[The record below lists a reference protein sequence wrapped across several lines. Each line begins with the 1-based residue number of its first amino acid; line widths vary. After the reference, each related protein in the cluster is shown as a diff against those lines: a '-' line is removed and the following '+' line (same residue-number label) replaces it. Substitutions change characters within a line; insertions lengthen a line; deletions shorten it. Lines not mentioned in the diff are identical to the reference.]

1 MEGRRKVVLMTLVC
15 GISVLVVSR
24 VLLSAVT
31 PTARTYFNPSAHK
44 NIHFIA
50 PTKRKATHSPATS
63 NHTVTGRTDSVC
75 ELPVGGFKSWKDG
88 VVTVVK
94 PVIERNCTKIFAG
107 DQQEVRRVMRQNS
120 GWTNEV
126 SDHKLLQ
133 MVGNCSWVR
142 EYLHDVMYTTKL
154 ERSFPIAYAFVVY
167 ESPQQVLRLLKVLYR
182 PTHYYCI
189 HPDRKSGLMASIFS
203 EIAACLDNV
212 IIPLNV
218 IEVTWGHYSL
228 LEAQLSCLSDLVQ
241 WREKLPEENKWKYV
255 INLCGKELP
264 LVSTHATVSA
274 LSKLSGTSSIVVTHE
289 EKFNDEVK
297 SRLHGWTVPH
307 NIALYKSMA
316 YVALS
321 HQFIIFLL
329 KNPTAVELR
338 LFFKGCTIP
347 EELFYATIYMLP
359 GAPGGYD
366 HKLWRLYFHV
376 SRYIWLTSGNTA
388 PCNGERIHW
397 ICIITAGDM
406 KLVAGESSPHG
417 LAAGYGGVRPGE
429 ATALFHNKYFME
441 FDHTVM
447 DCMEERL
454 VGMNRLE
461 YQQDCGR

>member
-1 MEGRRKVVLMTLVC
+1 MDSRHNTMRMALVC
-15 GISVLVVSR
+15 ASVAGICLILVVSR
-24 VLLSAVT
+24 VVLFADKIDGTFLGPRV
-31 PTARTYFNPSAHK
+31 HK
-44 NIHFIA
+44 NIGY
-50 PTKRKATHSPATS
+50 TTTLVPAQP
-63 NHTVTGRTDSVC
+63 NHTVTGATDSVC

-94 PVIERNCTKIFAG
+94 PMIERNCTKIFAG
-107 DQQEVRRVMRQNS
+107 DQREVERVMRQNLS
-120 GWTNEV
+120 WTNEV

-154 ERSFPIAYAFVVY
+154 EKSFPIAYTFVVY

-189 HPDRKSGLMASIFS
+189 HPDKKFSLMVSFFS
-203 EIAACLDNV
+203 KLAACLDNV

-218 IEVTWGHYSL
+218 IEVAWGHYSL

-241 WREKLPEENKWKYV
+241 WREKLPEERKWKYV

-274 LSKLSGTSSIVVTHE
+274 LLKLNGTSSIITE
-289 EKFNDEVK
+289 P
-297 SRLHGWTVPH
+297 RLKKGIMKRLNNMTVPN
-307 NIALYKSMA
+307 NITVYKSLTF
-316 YVALS
+316 VALS
-321 HQFIIFLL
+321 HQFILFLL
-329 KNPTAVELR
+329 TNPTAVELR
-338 LFFKGCTIP
+338 FFFKGCRIP
-347 EELFYATIYMLP
+347 EEFFYATIYMLP
-359 GAPGGYD
+359 GVPGGYD
-366 HKLWRLYFHV
+366 PKLRMSYFDV
-376 SRYIWLTSGNTA
+376 AGCIWLHGHTT
-388 PCNGERIHW
+388 PCNGKRVHW
-397 ICIITAGDM
+397 ICIVSVGDM
-406 KLVAGESSPHG
+406 KLGAGETSPHG

-461 YQQDCGR
+461 YQQDCGS

>member
-1 MEGRRKVVLMTLVC
+1 MVLTILVC
-15 GISVLVVSR
+15 GILVLVVYR
-24 VLLSAVT
+24 VLLSMT
-31 PTARTYFNPSAHK
+31 SRTYFDPSAHK

-63 NHTVTGRTDSVC
+63 NHTVTGGTDSVC
-75 ELPVGGFKSWKDG
+75 ELPVRGFKSWKDG

-107 DQQEVRRVMRQNS
+107 DRREVRRVIRNWPWS
-120 GWTNEV
+120 WTNEV

-154 ERSFPIAYAFVVY
+154 ERSFPIAYTFVVY
-167 ESPQQVLRLLKVLYR
+167 DSPQQVLRLLKVLYR

-218 IEVTWGHYSL
+218 IEVAWGHYSL

-264 LVSTHATVSA
+264 LVSTNATVSA
-274 LSKLSGTSSIVVTHE
+274 LSKLNGTSSIIVTHE
-289 EKFNDEVK
+289 KKFNDEVRR
-297 SRLHGWTVPH
+297 RLYGMTVPH

-321 HQFIIFLL
+321 YQFIIFLL

-347 EELFYATIYMLP
+347 EEFFYATIYMLP

-366 HKLWRLYFHV
+366 PKLRSLYFHV
-376 SRYIWLTSGNTA
+376 TRYIWRNTA
-388 PCNGERIHW
+388 PCNGKHIHW

-406 KLVAGESSPHG
+406 KMVAGETSPHG

-461 YQQDCGR
+461 YQQDCSR

>member
-1 MEGRRKVVLMTLVC
+1 MEARYKTMARLLVC
-15 GISVLVVSR
+15 GSVLGIFS
-24 VLLSAVT
+24 VLFYSQFFLHTNIVRL
-31 PTARTYFNPSAHK
+31 PTAANFLNIGTYNKST
-44 NIHFIA
+44 NS
-50 PTKRKATHSPATS
+50 T
-63 NHTVTGRTDSVC
+63 NSVC
-75 ELPVGGFKSWKDG
+75 ELPVEGFKGWKDG

-107 DQQEVRRVMRQNS
+107 DQREVERVMRQNS

-154 ERSFPIAYAFVVY
+154 ERSFPIAYTFVVY
-167 ESPQQVLRLLKVLYR
+167 ESPQQVLQLLKVLYR

-189 HPDRKSGLMASIFS
+189 HPDRKSSLMVSIFS
-203 EIAACLDNV
+203 KLAACLDNV
-212 IIPLNV
+212 VIPLDV
-218 IEVTWGHYSL
+218 IEVRWGHYSL

-241 WREKLPEENKWKYV
+241 WREKLPEERKWKYV

-274 LSKLSGTSSIVVTHE
+274 LSKLNGTSSIIATHKTDGE
-289 EKFNDEVK
+289 TM
-297 SRLHGWTVPH
+297 SRLNSLTVPH
-307 NIALYKSMA
+307 NIVLYKSMT

-321 HQFIIFLL
+321 YQFIVFLL
-329 KNPTAVELR
+329 TNTTATELR
-338 LFFKGCTIP
+338 FFFRGCRIP
-347 EELFYATIYMLP
+347 EEFFYATIYMLP
-359 GAPGGYD
+359 EQVPGGYD
-366 HKLWRLYFHV
+366 PRFKHLFFEV
-376 SRYIWLTSGNTA
+376 SKYIWLIPESTA
-388 PCNGERIHW
+388 PCSGKKVHSV
-397 ICIITAGDM
+397 CIVTAGDM
-406 KLVAGESSPHG
+406 KMVAGETSPHG
-417 LAAGYGGVRPGE
+417 LAAGYGGMRPGE

-454 VGMNRLE
+454 VEMNRLE